1 MITERDMKQIMR
13 VLHDLP
19 WMLSPP
25 YTLKEQNAVRMAK
38 LIEKRIKRRERILAN
53 RKTNSN
59 GDEEC

>member
-19 WMLSPP
+19 WMLGPP

-38 LIEKRIKRRERILAN
+38 LIEKRILAN
-53 RKTNSN
+53 KKLNNN
-59 GDEEC
+59 GNKEC